1 MATRMPRQGFGAGTE
16 GCGFLAGVAPP
27 AGSAGRRGHGFSGA
41 AGLCPVAE
49 RGGHSDT
56 YFVAVW
62 PLAFRRVQRGA
73 EFFLAGPAWGKV
85 FVLDQRKT
93 SPHPSLR
100 DTFSHRG
107 EKEKRLFVSA

>member
-49 RGGHSDT
+49 RGGTLRHV
-56 YFVAVW
+56 FCGGVAPGFSAGSV
-62 PLAFRRVQRGA
+62 RGRV
-73 EFFLAGPAWGKV
+73 FLSGTSAG
-85 FVLDQRKT
+85 Q
-93 SPHPSLR
+93 S
-100 DTFSHRG
+100 
-107 EKEKRLFVSA
+107 LFVRHLRSGKII